1 MENIIKLYI
10 VDDHLIVRDGLKA
23 LFKEESRVLITGES
37 NGDINMA
44 DFIKANP
51 DIVLMDI
58 SLGEKTGIELTK
70 ELLSYNTGT
79 KVIILSM
86 ISSEEVVLNAIEAGA
101 KGYLPKNTSKDEM
114 MKAINEVFN
123 GNTYFHS
130 EIAEVMIKSMLQ
142 KKKNEQL
149 EQPCVDCLSKREIQ
163 IIELYAQGFTNQEM
177 ADKLFISIRT
187 VESHKTHIMQKLGFK
202 SSVEMVK
209 FAIKNKLIEIT

>member
-1 MENIIKLYI
+1 MDSIIKLYI

-23 LFKEESRVLITGES
+23 LLKEESEFLIVGAS
-37 NGDINMA
+37 DGHINMA
-44 DFIKANP
+44 NFIEAKP

-70 ELLSYNTGT
+70 ELLLHTTGA
-79 KVIILSM
+79 KIIMLSM
-86 ISSEEVVLNAIEAGA
+86 LNTEELVLNAIEAGA
-101 KGYLPKNTSKDEM
+101 KGYLPKSTSKDEM
-114 MKAINEVFN
+114 INAIKEVYK

-130 EIAEVMIKSMLQ
+130 EIAEVMIKSMLL
-142 KKKNEQL
+142 KKKNDML
-149 EQPCVDCLSKREIQ
+149 DLPCVNCLSKREIQ
-163 IIELYAQGFTNQEM
+163 IIELFAQGFTNQEI

-209 FAIKNKLIEIT
+209 FAIKNKLIEIS